1 MVTKI
6 TNNNNLMIYVIFI
19 HLLFALFS
27 DVIVAQDY
35 TSERLSVNVS
45 LSFMKTGGDLNKF
58 WGDGFSPGINFEY
71 LLNERVSLS
80 ASFSGSYFSPKK
92 QYSTDLYP
100 EIYYLNLSGELICKL
115 LSSRVFSVSGTGGI
129 ISGTFLFTGEAED
142 LVSTNDSESEFG
154 LSAGILSAISIQ
166 YLPEFRL
173 FLKLNSI
180 FSAPTN
186 INFLLLGIS
195 VVFI

>member
-100 EIYYLNLSGELICKL
+100 EIYYLNLSGELIFKL

-166 YLPEFRL
+166 HLPEFRL